1 MAMNLVPGNQ
11 LVLANGV
18 VGTSGNPI
26 RVFSIHILS
35 GASAG
40 VVQFRN
46 GTADTD
52 TIFVQETGLAN
63 TGATFNYAGGV
74 RFPDGCFLDEDTAP
88 TSTLVVFT
96 EEH

>member
-1 MAMNLVPGNQ
+1 MNLVPGNQ
-11 LVLANGV
+11 LVTENGV

-40 VVQFRN
+40 VVQLRN

-52 TIFVQETGLAN
+52 TIYVQETGIAN
-63 TGATFNYAGGV
+63 TGATFNYAGGI
-74 RFPDGCFLDEDTAP
+74 RFPAGCFLDEATAP
-88 TSTLVVFT
+88 TSTLVNYT
-96 EEH
+96 EEF